1 MRLLALALLTTLSGC
16 SVKQWYPMGG
26 AIAGGAVGAI
36 GGPVSAGAGAGL
48 GYSAGVIAEG
58 NAEGSA
64 DASKTAET
72 LEALSE
78 GDVKKLLGLAMED
91 HKSGFEKFTA
101 TIKKIL
107 TAAACFL
114 GLYLLVPIFVARRCS
129 KNEAEKNLTRIPFP
143 TQTRDKTTK

>member
-1 MRLLALALLTTLSGC
+1 MRLLATAMLTMLTGC

-58 NAEGSA
+58 NA
-64 DASKTAET
+64 DVSKTAET

-78 GDVKKLLGLAMED
+78 GDVKKLLELKMED
-91 HKSGFEKFTA
+91 HKSGFEEFTA

-114 GLYLLVPIFVARRCS
+114 GLYLLVPIFVARQCS
-129 KNEAEKNLTRIPFP
+129 KNEAEKNLTRVPFP

>member
-1 MRLLALALLTTLSGC
+1 MFLLFTSC

-58 NAEGSA
+58 NA
-64 DASKTAET
+64 DVSKTAET

-78 GDVKKLLGLAMED
+78 GDVKKLLELKMED
-91 HKSGFEKFTA
+91 HKSGFEEFTA